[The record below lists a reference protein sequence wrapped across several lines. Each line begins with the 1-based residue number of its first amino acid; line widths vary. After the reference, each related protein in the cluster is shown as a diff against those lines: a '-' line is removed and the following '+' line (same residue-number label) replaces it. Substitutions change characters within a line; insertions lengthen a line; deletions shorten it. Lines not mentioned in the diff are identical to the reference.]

1 MSTITINIDGI
12 AGESLIHNHVDELEA
27 VTISDVVA
35 GGGGYSRAYVSEI
48 ALTRFRDR
56 GSPILAHA
64 CSTGANIG
72 TAKIFLFHNVEVGTV
87 PFMSYELSNTIV
99 SRYEVGT
106 VDAAGQALGLHVGFS
121 GMGAPSWRAGYAAM
135 GHSVNDY
142 RAYAIARATPR
153 PVYPAPRTTSVDKE
167 VERVWFSADLVR
179 WTIEDGSVSKGWDLQ
194 AGMEA
199 A

>member
-1 MSTITINIDGI
+1 MSTITIKIDGI
-12 AGESLIHNHVDELEA
+12 DGESLIHDHVDELEA
-27 VTISDVVA
+27 VTISDIVA

-48 ALTRFRDR
+48 ALSRFRDR

-64 CSTGANIG
+64 CSTGVNLG
-72 TAKIFLFHNVEVGTV
+72 TVKIFLFHNVNVGTV
-87 PFMSYELSNTIV
+87 PFMSYELSNAIV
-99 SRYEVGT
+99 SRYEVST
-106 VDAAGQALGLHVGFS
+106 VDATGQALGLHVGYS
-121 GMGAPSWRAGYAAM
+121 GMGAPAWRAGYVAA

-142 RAYAIARATPR
+142 RAYAVARATPR

-167 VERVWFSADLVR
+167 VERLWLSADLVR